1 MEEIYYKKYLKY
13 KTKYLELKGGLHPAC
28 SELNNNQN
36 IYYRNFPILA
46 IKDKTGFTYINAK
59 YNSNTKKY
67 TARWCVN
74 PAKGEWTLDENI
86 IVEKKLLKNI
96 QEVLDFCSCKY
107 S

>member
-28 SELNNNQN
+28 SELNNNKN
-36 IYYRNFPILA
+36 IYYKNFPILA
-46 IKDKTGFTYINAK
+46 IKDITGFTYINAK
-59 YNSNTKKY
+59 YNRNTKKY
-67 TARWCVN
+67 TARWCIN

-96 QEVLDFCSCKY
+96 QEVLDFCMCKY